1 MRDDRHIPRSLT
13 ATKPFDLEAERTR
26 LATLSPAEALRAIAG
41 LELRYRES
49 DDTLRLLPELHA
61 LLNDTVYRAWAAHMQ
76 DPAAVPLHPLW
87 DAIHDTL
94 RHRPERRFLGRPF
107 DWHAARLDTWLR
119 QYTLTRL
126 QQLTASL
133 SEETTSLSPK
143 APTSLTSTDLRILS
157 HLRRADLYPW
167 LGPDTSLYRS
177 LLTTILS

>member
-1 MRDDRHIPRSLT
+1 MRDDRHILRSLT

-26 LATLSPAEALRAIAG
+26 LATLSPAEALHALDG

-49 DDTLRLLPELHA
+49 DATLRLLPELHA

-119 QYTLTRL
+119 QYPLTRL

-133 SEETTSLSPK
+133 SQE
-143 APTSLTSTDLRILS
+143 PTSLTPTDLRILS

-167 LGPDTSLYRS
+167 LGSNTPLYRT
-177 LLTTILS
+177 LLTTLLSPL